1 MNSSTARAYWPL
13 NEGRGKTA
21 REDVSG
27 FDSSIHY
34 VFNDAKYK
42 PPSDPMWRKGVNGE
56 ALLCDGY
63 STWIAHPRARFETP
77 VEAFTVAAWVAPRT
91 FEAAI
96 GGQLSAIV
104 NQHDRL
110 AEQGFIV
117 GTSTHGAWSLQI
129 GTGRSWHEIWSSEA
143 LLPRH
148 EWAFVVATFHSVS
161 GSLCLYLDGERVAR
175 DIVERGALI
184 QPAVKDVLIGRHNE
198 PVQLSAFEA
207 NLFDGL
213 IDSVGIDGVAW
224 DAAHVKSA
232 YLDALRPHGGA
243 KPLADTRPRRSR
255 YDGDIHRP
263 QYHFIPPQ
271 HWMNEPHAILHF
283 RGKYHVMYQHNAHG
297 PFWHNITWGHAI
309 SDDLVHWKDLPDAIV
324 TQRGSVA
331 PDGVW
336 SGSASTNADGNP
348 VLFFTAGNFATSPN
362 QATGLARS
370 TFATDS
376 DDNLTHWTLH
386 DSPVTTLDRKIE
398 VMGRKLLPDEFRDPF
413 VWRED
418 GFWCQLVGAGVQ
430 DIGGTALLYTSDD
443 LVNWTYRKPF
453 MVGDMTRFPVV
464 SMMWELPVFLPV
476 GEGKHIFLFSPWW
489 APGYPSAHFLKYVP
503 YWIGTW
509 DVHTLTF
516 TPDHE
521 KPQIFDYGQHF
532 TGPSGTV
539 DANGRTIIFNI
550 AQTKRDAQMSYD
562 LGWDGNAGLPL
573 ELFMRSGELRLRPAT
588 ELESL
593 RGQHLVSLSGVSLA
607 AANAALSGVGGGML
621 EIHFELAVPVG
632 ERIEFAVRRSAT
644 GEESTAIFYDRSTC
658 QFGIDRERS
667 SLSDTVHQRGVQ
679 SGPLDIG
686 EESFN
691 LHIYLDRSM
700 IEAYANERKSITSRI
715 YPRRADATGL
725 QLFGDEGWIIKR
737 LDIWKMCSAYND

>member
-1 MNSSTARAYWPL
+1 MNSPTVRAYWPL

-21 REDVSG
+21 HEAVSD
-27 FDSSIHY
+27 FDSPIHY

-42 PPSDPMWRKGVNGE
+42 PPSDPMWRKGVSGE

-63 STWIAHPRARFETP
+63 STWIAHPQASFQTP
-77 VEAFTVAAWVAPRT
+77 VDALTVAAWVAPRT

-96 GGQLSAIV
+96 GGQLSAII
-104 NQHDRL
+104 NQHDRM
-110 AEQGFIV
+110 AEQGFIL
-117 GTSTHGAWSLQI
+117 GTSTHGTWSFQF
-129 GTGRSWHEIWSSEA
+129 GTGSGWHEIWSREA

-148 EWAFVVATFHSVS
+148 EWAFVVATFDSAS
-161 GSLCLYLDGERVAR
+161 GSLCLYMDGEQVACET
-175 DIVERGALI
+175 IERGARI
-184 QPAVKDVLIGRHNE
+184 QPSIKEVLIGRHNE

-213 IDSVGIDGVAW
+213 IDSVLIDGVAW
-224 DAAHVKSA
+224 DASRVKASYA
-232 YLDALRPHGGA
+232 EALRPHGNA

-283 RGKYHVMYQHNAHG
+283 RDKYHVMYQHNAHG
-297 PFWHNITWGHAI
+297 PFWHNITWGHAV
-309 SDDLVHWKDLPDAIV
+309 SGDLVHWKDLPDAII
-324 TQRGSVA
+324 TERGTVA
-331 PDGVW
+331 PDGIW
-336 SGSASTNADGNP
+336 SGSASVDADGNP

-370 TFATDS
+370 TFSTDS
-376 DDNLTHWTLH
+376 NVDLTHWTLH
-386 DSPVTTLDRKIE
+386 DTPITTLDRSIE
-398 VMGRKLLPDEFRDPF
+398 VMGHKLLPDEFRDPF

-430 DIGGTALLYTSDD
+430 DLGGTALLYTSND

-453 MVGDMTRFPVV
+453 LVGDMARYPVV

-489 APGYPSAHFLKYVP
+489 APGHPSAHFLKYVP

-509 DVHTLTF
+509 DTRKLTF

-539 DANGRTIIFNI
+539 DENGRTIIFNI

-573 ELFMRSGELRLRPAT
+573 ELFTRNGELCLRPVT
-588 ELESL
+588 ELEML
-593 RGQHLVSLSGVSLA
+593 RGQHLISLTDTPLH
-607 AANAALSGVGGGML
+607 AANRALSGVGGVML
-621 EIHFELAVPVG
+621 EIQLEIVVPAG
-632 ERIEFAVRRSAT
+632 ERIELAVRRSSG
-644 GEESTAIFYDRSTC
+644 GEESTAIFYDQSIS

-667 SLSDTVHQRGVQ
+667 SLNANVHQRGIQ
-679 SGPLDIG
+679 SGPLEIED
-686 EESFN
+686 ETLR
-691 LHIYLDRSM
+691 LHVYLDHSM
-700 IEAYANERKSITSRI
+700 IEAYANERKSVTSRV
-715 YPRRADATGL
+715 YPSRADATGL
-725 QLFGDEGWIIKR
+725 SLVGRNNLTVKR
-737 LDIWKMCSAYND
+737 LDVWEMCSAYND